1 MNLPRMGAMF
11 AGIFTKAL
19 RSKAGQKAVAAA
31 TAGAIKAA
39 AKHGPPAAKRTGAW
53 VRDATVDKIQKRR
66 HSRDSHI
73 VRAYLDVLQGNHA
86 EKVAKSVGEV
96 ADTVEKLHLIQRRL
110 DSDVGA
116 GDDAPR
122 EAFVRIAKSYSE
134 RNGVSYQAWREM
146 GVPEDV
152 LKESGVASPQ

>member
-1 MNLPRMGAMF
+1 M
-11 AGIFTKAL
+11 
-19 RSKAGQKAVAAA
+19 VAAA
-31 TAGAIKAA
+31 TVGAIKAA

-66 HSRDSHI
+66 HDRDSHI

-86 EKVAKSVGEV
+86 EKVARSLEEV
-96 ADTVEKLHLIQRRL
+96 ADTVEKLRLIQQRIDL
-110 DSDVGA
+110 DGGA

-134 RNGVSYQAWREM
+134 RNYVSYEAWREM

-152 LKESGVASPQ
+152 LKESGIISPQ